1 MATYDFEQANA
12 FFKSKVGFT
21 TGLHE
26 VDEMIKAGKDAVIVD
41 VRLPR
46 DYKQG
51 HIPGAINL
59 PKGQWHKSTGLSR
72 ENINVVYCYSQTC
85 HLAAQAAIELLAQ
98 GYPVMEM
105 EGGFAGW
112 LTAGYEI
119 EAGSNA
125 RAA

>member
-1 MATYDFEQANA
+1 
-12 FFKSKVGFT
+12 
-21 TGLHE
+21 
-26 VDEMIKAGKDAVIVD
+26 MIKAGKDAVIVD

-51 HIPGAINL
+51 HIPGAIKL
-59 PKGQWHKSTGLSR
+59 PNGQWRKPVDLTR
-72 ENINVVYCYSQTC
+72 DNINGVYCYSQIC

-105 EGGFAGW
+105 EGGFTGW
-112 LTAGYEI
+112 QAAGYEI
-119 EAGSNA
+119 EAGSIT

>member
-1 MATYDFEQANA
+1 
-12 FFKSKVGFT
+12 
-21 TGLHE
+21 LHE

-51 HIPGAINL
+51 HMPGAIKL
-59 PKGQWHKSTGLSR
+59 PNGQWRKPGGLSR
-72 ENINVVYCYSQTC
+72 DKINAVYCYSQIC

-98 GYPVMEM
+98 GYPVMEV
-105 EGGFAGW
+105 EGGFTGW
-112 LTAGYEI
+112 QAAGYEI
-119 EAGSNA
+119 EAGSIT